1 MRVQGEINNLRKRIK
16 QAGGFLDLE
25 EVIVVFED
33 GTRRSFT
40 GAEAIAGCLEDG
52 AVAVEGDGDMAALC
66 RALLGGDDT
75 EN

>member
-1 MRVQGEINNLRKRIK
+1 MRVQGEINNLRTRIK

-25 EVIVVFED
+25 EINVLYRD
-33 GTRRSFT
+33 GTRRSFV
-40 GAEAIAGCLEDG
+40 GGEAIAGCLEDG

>member
-1 MRVQGEINNLRKRIK
+1 MRVRGELNSLKKKLK

-40 GAEAIAGCLEDG
+40 GGEAIAGCLEDG
-52 AVAVEGDGDMAALC
+52 AVAVEGDGEMSALC
-66 RALLGGDDT
+66 RALLGGDDC
-75 EN
+75 EE

>member
-1 MRVQGEINNLRKRIK
+1 MRVRGELNSLKKKLK

-25 EVIVVFED
+25 EINVLYKD

-40 GAEAIAGCLEDG
+40 GGEAIAGCLEDG
-52 AVAVEGDGDMAALC
+52 AVAVEGDGEIAALC
-66 RALLGGDDT
+66 RALIGGGDT